1 MSEPALSQ
9 VPRGS
14 STALVGSALRRT
26 VASSV
31 LPCGIH
37 TAPCPGSLGLA
48 EQGPGLWLAVPG
60 RGRDPPADRRRSSTP
75 GCRDRVPRRSPYLGA
90 DSPASSSCALR
101 GAGRGTIS
109 RSSALH
115 YVQPQVLSAGQG
127 LKSGVSRIVSGF
139 PGAGLSKTPAHPR
152 RSVGSRPITRPVCR
166 SAGYRCPPQLGGLCQ
181 ASLCRTRSGLDLSF
195 PLYPPHCHRQL
206 PPRFHSRRQ
215 NHLSLARLRPWLP
228 DSYHD
233 ARWG

>member
-1 MSEPALSQ
+1 MSQPALSQ
-9 VPRGS
+9 VPGGS
-14 STALVGSALRRT
+14 STALAGPALRRT
-26 VASSV
+26 TASSV

-37 TAPCPGSLGLA
+37 PAPCPGSRGLA
-48 EQGPGLWLAVPG
+48 EQGSGLWLAVSG
-60 RGRDPPADRRRSSTP
+60 GGRDPSADRRRSPTP
-75 GCRDRVPRRSPYLGA
+75 GRRDRVSRYSAHLGA

-101 GAGRGTIS
+101 GAGRRTVC
-109 RSSALH
+109 RSSALDS
-115 YVQPQVLSAGQG
+115 VQPQVLSAGQG
-127 LKSGVSRIVSGF
+127 LRSGVSRKVSGC
-139 PGAGLSKTPAHPR
+139 PGAGLSETPAHPR
-152 RSVGSRPITRPVCR
+152 RSVGSSPITRAVCR
-166 SAGYRCPPQLGGLCQ
+166 SARHRCPPQLGGLCQ